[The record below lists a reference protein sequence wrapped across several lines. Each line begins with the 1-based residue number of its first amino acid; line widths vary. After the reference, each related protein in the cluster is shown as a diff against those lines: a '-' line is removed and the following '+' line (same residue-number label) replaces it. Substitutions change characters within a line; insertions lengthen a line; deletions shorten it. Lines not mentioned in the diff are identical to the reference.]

1 MNTTTLNG
9 LNCPCVLSLDDEY
22 KLVFCLGHLG
32 KQIQMS
38 PSCALHNALKE
49 EVILATLQ
57 SHFLWK
63 TEMFLYK
70 HVSENEVEGG
80 TCSFPLF
87 LFCHWTIITEIL
99 SFLLKKS
106 QKKTIT
112 LLSVNN
118 QLADQCKN
126 TLDITRWYPFLLSEN
141 AKRDSLKI
149 PYISLYFTCYMVL
162 LFCQSVENLSE
173 LTGKKGMLTTSLSIP
188 IYIGMR
194 RKKIMKNTLI
204 INFISK
210 GLFHLKNLI

>member
-1 MNTTTLNG
+1 MQLSSFS
-9 LNCPCVLSLDDEY
+9 VLPLDNHNWNSLIST
-22 KLVFCLGHLG
+22 K
-32 KQIQMS
+32 K
-38 PSCALHNALKE
+38 
-49 EVILATLQ
+49 
-57 SHFLWK
+57 
-63 TEMFLYK
+63 
-70 HVSENEVEGG
+70 
-80 TCSFPLF
+80 
-87 LFCHWTIITEIL
+87 IT
-99 SFLLKKS
+99 K
-106 QKKTIT
+106 KKTIT

-126 TLDITRWYPFLLSEN
+126 TLDITRWYSFLLSEN

-162 LFCQSVENLSE
+162 LFCQSVANLGE

>member
-106 QKKTIT
+106 QKKKTYYTVKCQQPVSRPVQKHLRYHQMI
-112 LLSVNN
+112 SFS
-118 QLADQCKN
+118 
-126 TLDITRWYPFLLSEN
+126 PFW
-141 AKRDSLKI
+141 K
-149 PYISLYFTCYMVL
+149 C
-162 LFCQSVENLSE
+162 
-173 LTGKKGMLTTSLSIP
+173 
-188 IYIGMR
+188 
-194 RKKIMKNTLI
+194 
-204 INFISK
+204 
-210 GLFHLKNLI
+210 